1 MTALTITERRAAAPA
16 YGRFTGLRSLFRK
29 DTTEWM
35 RGRRAWVVLIISASF
50 MVLTAASGWI
60 TERIREAVPAEAAP
74 DVPASLVPIDNLL
87 AAVSSQVFVLAAIFA
102 VASLLVGERVSGT
115 LAWVAS
121 KPVSR
126 GSIWLSKWFSATV
139 MLAITAAIVPLV
151 LTVAGVT
158 AMYGAPDPAAVAV
171 LALGMTAT
179 VAFYAALGLAAGTV
193 LPGQPAIAAIGF
205 MVFALVPIL
214 VSLIPLPV
222 GPFLPTSILGWAMAT
237 AAGQSV
243 GFVTPLAWAIG
254 TALVVAFA
262 LRRMSR
268 MEL

>member
-1 MTALTITERRAAAPA
+1 
-16 YGRFTGLRSLFRK
+16 
-29 DTTEWM
+29 
-35 RGRRAWVVLIISASF
+35 
-50 MVLTAASGWI
+50 
-60 TERIREAVPAEAAP
+60 
-74 DVPASLVPIDNLL
+74 
-87 AAVSSQVFVLAAIFA
+87 
-102 VASLLVGERVSGT
+102 VSGT

-151 LTVAGVT
+151 LTVAAVT
-158 AMYGAPDPAAVAV
+158 VMYGAPDPVAV
-171 LALGMTAT
+171 VVLAIGMTAT

-193 LPGQPAIAAIGF
+193 LPGQPAIAAVGF

-222 GPFLPTSILGWAMAT
+222 GPFLPTSILQWSMAT

-243 GFVTPLAWAIG
+243 GLVTPLAWAIG